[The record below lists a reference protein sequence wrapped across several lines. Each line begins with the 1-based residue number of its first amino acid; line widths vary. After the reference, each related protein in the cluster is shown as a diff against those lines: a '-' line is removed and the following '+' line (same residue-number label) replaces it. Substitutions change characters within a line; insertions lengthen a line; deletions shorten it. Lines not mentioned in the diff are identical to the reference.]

1 MNIYNNLNMDLQ
13 ERIDTIINNDY
24 KKNNMEVINQV
35 KYMKA
40 YYMLLNNDN
49 TFGFEY
55 QKKRLK
61 YVFINIIPRYLDRYG
76 EYSMIEHRPIFLDNK
91 NHYNNTL
98 NTLNRFI
105 QDKEE
110 MDYYELCDAIQVA
123 IISYYKDLIKKKI
136 ITQEFNEEHL
146 EDIEYMELCMCG
158 DIHIITEYIE
168 NYFEEDLSLYLLG
181 IAQLP

>member
-13 ERIDTIINNDY
+13 ERIDTIINNNY

-40 YYMLLNNDN
+40 YYMLLNNYD
-49 TFGFEY
+49 TFDY
-55 QKKRLK
+55 QKDRLK
-61 YVFINIIPRYLDRYG
+61 YVFINIIPRYLNRYAT
-76 EYSMIEHRPIFLDNK
+76 YSMEEHRPVFLDNK

-105 QDKEE
+105 EDREE

-136 ITQEFNEEHL
+136 ITQEFSEENL
-146 EDIEYMELCMCG
+146 ENIEYMELCIFG
-158 DIHIITEYIE
+158 YIHIITEI
-168 NYFEEDLSLYLLG
+168 
-181 IAQLP
+181 I